1 MNIHNLRHYGQM
13 VRELGPLWAHS
24 FFFFEDVNGQVL
36 KLILG
41 PQAVEEQV
49 LRAVAI
55 LQKFSEAGEE
65 CFRPGTAS
73 KKLYD
78 SLRNVVVSPEERSN
92 FSKIAHGCMLHETW
106 DLQECQSRP
115 NHGCSDGS
123 LGFPPREIHVIPEDD
138 EGWTNVSLPT
148 VFPGRKSQL
157 LHYCLHNSWQQMFW
171 GSALLPSS
179 NSKIL

>member
-1 MNIHNLRHYGQM
+1 M

-24 FFFFEDVNGQVL
+24 CFFFEDVNGQVL
-36 KLILG
+36 KLIHG
-41 PQAVEEQV
+41 TQAVEEQV

-92 FSKIAHGCMLHETW
+92 FSKIAHGVYAVGSMK
-106 DLQECQSRP
+106 
-115 NHGCSDGS
+115 HGT
-123 LGFPPREIHVIPEDD
+123 R
-138 EGWTNVSLPT
+138 
-148 VFPGRKSQL
+148 R
-157 LHYCLHNSWQQMFW
+157 
-171 GSALLPSS
+171 SAR
-179 NSKIL
+179 